1 MPTTHTVAHS
11 WQFSNKVRVAAAA
24 LCGSA
29 AGILAAVFRFPVL
42 PVLVGWDVFAL
53 TYIAWV
59 SLTAYRLHRDT
70 TAGLAASEDP
80 DRLAI
85 DVLMLLAC
93 LASLGGV
100 GWGLVQAGKS
110 HGEVEFIH
118 VVAAILSVVLSWA
131 LVHTIF
137 TLRYARL
144 YYRTPK
150 GGIDFNSDEDPTY
163 SDFAYFAYT
172 IGMTFQ
178 VSDTSITSTLIRRAA
193 LRHALLSYLF
203 GTVIVATTI
212 NLVAGLS
219 K

>member
-1 MPTTHTVAHS
+1 MP
-11 WQFSNKVRVAAAA
+11 
-24 LCGSA
+24 LL
-29 AGILAAVFRFPVL
+29 I
-42 PVLVGWDVFAL
+42 GWDAFAL

-59 SLTAYRLHRDT
+59 SFTTFRLHRDT
-70 TAGLAASEDP
+70 TAGLAGSEDP
-80 DRLAI
+80 DRLFI
-85 DVLMLLAC
+85 DVLMVFAS

-100 GWGLVQAGKS
+100 GWGLVQAGKTD
-110 HGEVEFIH
+110 GKVELMH
-118 VVAAILSVVLSWA
+118 VATGILSVVLSWA

-144 YYRTPK
+144 YYRAPK

-163 SDFAYFAYT
+163 RDFAYFAYT

-178 VSDTSITSTLIRRAA
+178 VSDTSITASNIRHTV